1 MPDVNLVYI
10 YPRDEMAGEIF
21 EGKLEDFVDSP
32 CRMSAKYCAK
42 VCEFLQIR
50 YEWNVEMYMI
60 VMIIIECHADSN
72 NYIKLLW
79 NHNNNNNSFPGISQ
93 NINKIIYCNISLINS
108 K

>member
-50 YEWNVEMYMI
+50 YE
-60 VMIIIECHADSN
+60 
-72 NYIKLLW
+72 
-79 NHNNNNNSFPGISQ
+79 
-93 NINKIIYCNISLINS
+93 
-108 K
+108 